1 MNASANGQPGGDGAA
16 DPVDVIVVGAG
27 FAGMYML
34 YRLRNAGYTTR
45 CFEAG
50 TGPGG
55 TWYWNR
61 YPGARCDIHSL
72 GYSYAFSRELEQEWE
87 WSEMYA
93 AQPEIER
100 YANHVVDRFDLR
112 RHIEFGTRVQSAI
125 YDEAGNEWTVTT
137 DSGVT
142 ARARHVV
149 MATGGY
155 SIPAKPQLP
164 GLERFKGEAYFT
176 NQWPQH
182 EVDYDGKVVGIIGT
196 GSSGAQTATEVASK
210 AIKHLL
216 VFQRTANFVVPGRNR
231 PADPEYT
238 REFKETYPEFR
249 ETARW
254 SGNGAV
260 YPKVKAIKPLTYGPI
275 ADLDEETLRT
285 RLEELWETGGLYFF
299 SAVSDLMSS
308 EVANNRVADFF
319 RRKAHERVKDPR
331 LADLLSPS
339 GFFIGERRIIADNG
353 YLEIFNRDD
362 VSLIDVKSDPITEIT
377 ETGVRTQSGKDY
389 PVDILILATGFDS
402 GTGAMLQMDVRG
414 RDGQRFRDKWAEGPR
429 TYLGLGAAGFP
440 NMFMLAQP
448 GSPSIRSQV
457 LVSIEQHVEWVFDL
471 LEHARE
477 KGVIEIEA
485 TDEAEAA
492 WTRHCSEV
500 AEGSL
505 FARSETQYVGA
516 NIPGKPR
523 AYLAYLG
530 GVGPYRKICDA
541 VRAKDYEGFV
551 LRTAAGELPGGRAWS
566 GLAGGASVGWGSV
579 L

>member
-1 MNASANGQPGGDGAA
+1 
-16 DPVDVIVVGAG
+16 
-27 FAGMYML
+27 
-34 YRLRNAGYTTR
+34 
-45 CFEAG
+45 
-50 TGPGG
+50 
-55 TWYWNR
+55 
-61 YPGARCDIHSL
+61 
-72 GYSYAFSRELEQEWE
+72 
-87 WSEMYA
+87 
-93 AQPEIER
+93 
-100 YANHVVDRFDLR
+100 
-112 RHIEFGTRVQSAI
+112 
-125 YDEAGNEWTVTT
+125 
-137 DSGVT
+137 
-142 ARARHVV
+142 
-149 MATGGY
+149 
-155 SIPAKPQLP
+155 
-164 GLERFKGEAYFT
+164 
-176 NQWPQH
+176 
-182 EVDYDGKVVGIIGT
+182 
-196 GSSGAQTATEVASK
+196 
-210 AIKHLL
+210 
-216 VFQRTANFVVPGRNR
+216 
-231 PADPEYT
+231 
-238 REFKETYPEFR
+238 
-249 ETARW
+249 
-254 SGNGAV
+254 
-260 YPKVKAIKPLTYGPI
+260 
-275 ADLDEETLRT
+275 
-285 RLEELWETGGLYFF
+285 
-299 SAVSDLMSS
+299 MSPS
-308 EVANNRVADFF
+308 
-319 RRKAHERVKDPR
+319 R
-331 LADLLSPS
+331 LAPPTPHSAAARR
-339 GFFIGERRIIADNG
+339 ERRIIADNG

-414 RDGQRFRDKWAEGPR
+414 RDGQRFRDKWAEGPC